1 MSAEADR
8 MKAEMTLYSL
18 ASVLMASAGP
28 AVGIPEEQQ
37 IYLWSVSGT
46 VIGAAIASAE
56 MPTGTTHSQR
66 AMRAFVSV
74 CAGLILAPYAI
85 AYVPRP
91 DELPVWWHAF
101 AASGIAAAIA
111 YIIVTEAPRMV
122 RQKLR
127 GPQSETGQRGRK
139 TDREQQP

>member
-1 MSAEADR
+1 

-18 ASVLMASAGP
+18 ASVMMASAGP
-28 AVGIPEEQQ
+28 VVGLPEVQQ
-37 IYLWSVSGT
+37 VYLWSVAGT

-56 MPTGTTHSQR
+56 MPSGTTHGQR

-91 DELPVWWHAF
+91 DELPAWWHAF
-101 AASGIAAAIA
+101 AASGIAAAVA

-122 RQKLR
+122 REKLKAQM
-127 GPQSETGQRGRK
+127 PDTGHRRRK
-139 TDREQQP
+139 TDRETPQ